1 LQGQTKTCV
10 FLANRL
16 EGGTDQILAM
26 LERTIFQIIS
36 SEALMEKIINGNIKK
51 CKAVSAH
58 LAYISSYDNCYTDV
72 FKYNIIIFLQT
83 HPILYKK

>member
-1 LQGQTKTCV
+1 M
-10 FLANRL
+10 AR
-16 EGGTDQILAM
+16 
-26 LERTIFQIIS
+26 
-36 SEALMEKIINGNIKK
+36 EALMEKIINGNIKK

-58 LAYISSYDNCYTDV
+58 LAYISSYDNYYTDV